1 MQMKEKLE
9 KLKSLQDVLAERYE
23 IESKVEDLPKRLIGN
38 TESLERERKEYIQ
51 KNSEYENEKKHVSEL
66 KASLEEITKSRE
78 ENEKNMDNIQTHREY
93 EILEKQ
99 ISDAQE
105 QEDSIRKEL
114 LREEKRLSEL
124 NDILEEKKSSIDF
137 NENELNKTK
146 ASQEQELATYNA
158 KLEELKNE
166 EKDVSD
172 GIEQEILIKFQR
184 IIKRNRK
191 GIVAVKGNVCD
202 GCHMILPAQFANEVH
217 KGEKILFCPY
227 CSRILFYEESTD
239 DSNFFSLE
247 DSGNLLG
254 EDDEDKLLEDED
266 FDENAENLLEDEG
279 LTSDFE

>member
-1 MQMKEKLE
+1 MKEKLE

-51 KNSEYENEKKHVSEL
+51 KNSEYENEKNHVNEL

-99 ISDAQE
+99 ISEAQE
-105 QEDSIRKEL
+105 QENSIRKEL

-166 EKDVSD
+166 EKNVSE

-266 FDENAENLLEDEG
+266 FDENADSLLDDES

>member
-1 MQMKEKLE
+1 MKEKLE

-51 KNSEYENEKKHVSEL
+51 KNSEYENEKNHVNEL

-99 ISDAQE
+99 ISEAQE
-105 QEDSIRKEL
+105 QENSIRKEL

-166 EKDVSD
+166 EKNVSD

-266 FDENAENLLEDEG
+266 FDENADSLLDDES

>member
-1 MQMKEKLE
+1 MKEKLE

-51 KNSEYENEKKHVSEL
+51 KNSEYENEKNHVNEL
-66 KASLEEITKSRE
+66 KVSLEEITKSRE

-99 ISDAQE
+99 ISEAQE
-105 QEDSIRKEL
+105 QENSIRKEL

-166 EKDVSD
+166 EKNVSE

-266 FDENAENLLEDEG
+266 FDENADSLLDDES

>member
-51 KNSEYENEKKHVSEL
+51 KNSEYENEKNHVNEL

-105 QEDSIRKEL
+105 QENSIRKEL

-166 EKDVSD
+166 EENVSD

-266 FDENAENLLEDEG
+266 FEENADSLLEDEG

>member
-51 KNSEYENEKKHVSEL
+51 KNSEYENEKNHVNEL
-66 KASLEEITKSRE
+66 KASLEELTKSRE

-105 QEDSIRKEL
+105 QENSIRKEL

-146 ASQEQELATYNA
+146 ASQEQELAAYNA
-158 KLEELKNE
+158 KLEELKSQE
-166 EKDVSD
+166 TDVSD

-217 KGEKILFCPY
+217 RGEKILFCPY

-266 FDENAENLLEDEG
+266 FDEDGENLLADES
-279 LTSDFE
+279 LNSDFE

>member
-23 IESKVEDLPKRLIGN
+23 IESKVEALPKRLIGN

-51 KNSEYENEKKHVSEL
+51 KNSEYENEKNHVNEL

-105 QEDSIRKEL
+105 QENSIRKEL

-146 ASQEQELATYNA
+146 ASQEQELAAYNA
-158 KLEELKNE
+158 KLEELKSQE
-166 EKDVSD
+166 TDVSD

-217 KGEKILFCPY
+217 RGEKILFCPY

-266 FDENAENLLEDEG
+266 FDEDGENLLADES
-279 LTSDFE
+279 LNSDFE

>member
-23 IESKVEDLPKRLIGN
+23 IESKVEALPKRLIGN

-51 KNSEYENEKKHVSEL
+51 KNSEYENEKNHVNEL

-105 QEDSIRKEL
+105 QENSIRKEL

-158 KLEELKNE
+158 KLEELKSQE
-166 EKDVSD
+166 TDVSD

-217 KGEKILFCPY
+217 RGEKILFCPY

-266 FDENAENLLEDEG
+266 FDEDGENLLADES
-279 LTSDFE
+279 LNSDFE

>member
-51 KNSEYENEKKHVSEL
+51 KNSEYENEKNHVNEL

-105 QEDSIRKEL
+105 QENSIRKEL
-114 LREEKRLSEL
+114 LREEKRLTEL

-146 ASQEQELATYNA
+146 ASQEQELAAYNA
-158 KLEELKNE
+158 KLEELKSQE
-166 EKDVSD
+166 TDVSD

-217 KGEKILFCPY
+217 RGEKILFCPY

-266 FDENAENLLEDEG
+266 FDEDGENLLADES
-279 LTSDFE
+279 LNSDFE

>member
-23 IESKVEDLPKRLIGN
+23 IESKVEALPKRLIGN

-51 KNSEYENEKKHVSEL
+51 KNSEYENEKNHVNEL

-105 QEDSIRKEL
+105 QENSIRKEL

-166 EKDVSD
+166 EKNVSD

-266 FDENAENLLEDEG
+266 FDENADSLLDDES

>member
-51 KNSEYENEKKHVSEL
+51 KNSEYENEKNHVNEL

-105 QEDSIRKEL
+105 QENSIRKEL

-146 ASQEQELATYNA
+146 ASQEQELAAYNA
-158 KLEELKNE
+158 KLEELKSQE
-166 EKDVSD
+166 TDVSD

-217 KGEKILFCPY
+217 RGEKILFCPY

-266 FDENAENLLEDEG
+266 FDEDGENLLADES
-279 LTSDFE
+279 LNSDFE